1 VPTIGSMVLKPG
13 EKTLLSMRF
22 MMHGD
27 MGGLHN
33 FRVHLPTNDSAEPPQ
48 TLTVLS
54 NWVP

>member
-1 VPTIGSMVLKPG
+1 MTLDPG
-13 EKTLLSMRF
+13 ERTTISLEF

-33 FRVHLPTNDSAEPPQ
+33 FRVHLPTNDPRQPDK

-54 NWVP
+54 NWVQ